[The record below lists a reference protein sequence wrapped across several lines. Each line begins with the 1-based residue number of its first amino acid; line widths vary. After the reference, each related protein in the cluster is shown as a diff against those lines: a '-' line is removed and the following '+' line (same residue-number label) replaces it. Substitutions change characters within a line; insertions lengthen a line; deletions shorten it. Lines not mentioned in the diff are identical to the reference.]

1 MPYTVKKG
9 DITKQTADVIVNAAN
24 TELHH
29 TGGVASAIALA
40 AGAALNEE
48 SRDQGF
54 TPIGTFATT
63 TAGNLKAEIVIH
75 IPTIDYQAEGKIIT
89 YEQLRSVWG
98 DVLDHCEQEGF
109 SSIAT
114 PLFGAGACGLD
125 AKRVETIL
133 SAEAKKHP
141 DLIVTI
147 VVKS

>member
-9 DITKQTADVIVNAAN
+9 DITKVAADVIINAAN
-24 TELHH
+24 TELNHS
-29 TGGVASAIALA
+29 GGVARAIALA
-40 AGAALNEE
+40 AGNALNEE

-54 TPIGTFATT
+54 TPIGTFAVT

-75 IPTIDYQAEGKIIT
+75 IPTIDYQAEGKTIT

-114 PLFGAGACGLD
+114 PLLGTGTCGLD

-133 SAEAKKHP
+133 SVEAKKHP